1 MGLFGEKTTFGNN
14 RSDMNRYQTAASPVG
29 QAEQKY
35 HEIHNEIENA
45 YFELGRAYFE
55 KNKDNEESDFSEQIT
70 YIKEKIKEETLWRQ
84 YYLSLVGKTLCEHC
98 GAIITSDSAFCNKCG
113 GKIEPRDF
121 SAIGAG
127 PDEHEAM
134 QSLCP
139 TCGSPLVEGA
149 VFCEKCGNRV

>member
-1 MGLFGEKTTFGNN
+1 M
-14 RSDMNRYQTAASPVG
+14 
-29 QAEQKY
+29 
-35 HEIHNEIENA
+35 
-45 YFELGRAYFE
+45 
-55 KNKDNEESDFSEQIT
+55 
-70 YIKEKIKEETLWRQ
+70 
-84 YYLSLVGKTLCEHC
+84 GKTLCEHC